1 MEIIYCPNCGC
12 KLNKGDKF
20 CTKCGS
26 KFPSGEIQLKVPA
39 VSLILSAFYPGLGQ
53 MYNGDKLSKGLLIFF
68 GFAIG
73 SLFFFI
79 PGVLVWIFGMY
90 DAYKKT
96 GRIQKGEAEYS
107 PTKKK
112 DIALIIF
119 IPLIVLILILGIT
132 IYAVYFYYGSPETL
146 LNKIE
151 YYSQYLKSKI

>member
-1 MEIIYCPNCGC
+1 M
-12 KLNKGDKF
+12 
-20 CTKCGS
+20 
-26 KFPSGEIQLKVPA
+26 
-39 VSLILSAFYPGLGQ
+39 ILSAFYPGLGQ

-68 GFAIG
+68 GFFIG
-73 SLFFFI
+73 SCFWFI
-79 PGVLVWIFGMY
+79 PGFLVWIFGMF
-90 DAYKKT
+90 DAYKKA

-107 PTKKK
+107 PARNK